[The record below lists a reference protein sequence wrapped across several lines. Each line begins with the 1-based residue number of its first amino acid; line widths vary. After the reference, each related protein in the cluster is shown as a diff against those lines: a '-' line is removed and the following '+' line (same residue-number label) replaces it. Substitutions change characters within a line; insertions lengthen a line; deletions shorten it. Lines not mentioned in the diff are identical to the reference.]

1 MTLSTDKDQRSLVS
15 LLVLQ
20 ELTTEWRVDRNVGSR
35 ELLWLN
41 TFEKGVNGK
50 EQADLP
56 YVCPEEYP
64 DRETTG
70 TKALRQE
77 P

>member
-1 MTLSTDKDQRSLVS
+1 MTLSTDKDQRWPVS

-20 ELTTEWRVDRNVGSR
+20 ELTTEWRVDRDVGSR
-35 ELLWLN
+35 KLLWLN
-41 TFEKGVNGK
+41 TFEKGVNGN
-50 EQADLP
+50 EEADLP

-64 DRETTG
+64 DRGTTG
-70 TKALRQE
+70 IKALRQE